1 MKLPVVGEENMPAKS
16 VLEKIRAEEIKVSK
30 ESRSFK
36 KLQVII
42 NPAAGIGRP
51 ILQALN
57 SGLKDTEIE
66 WDVSITHK
74 AGDAERLARE
84 AVENG
89 ADIVGVHGGDG
100 SVMEVASALR
110 GTSTPLAIF
119 PGGTANVMSVELGIP
134 SSDIEAS
141 IDFIAK
147 GNYTTRLIDMGLVN
161 DRLFLLRIG
170 IGLEADMMKSAD
182 QEIKNR
188 FGVLAY
194 AFSALNEMRNL
205 TPSLYRVHVDG
216 ELHEIEGI
224 SCMIANSGN
233 VAIGGLTLSK
243 KIDIS
248 DGALDVVIFRRA
260 DVAAMITVSAA
271 VVSPT
276 AEATESPQLV
286 HYQGREIVVEADP
299 PQAISIDGE
308 VIEPTTLTASILPGA
323 VNVVVPTPVGEATRA
338 SNIAVTG

>member
-1 MKLPVVGEENMPAKS
+1 MSNKS
-16 VLEKIRAEEIKVSK
+16 Q
-30 ESRSFK
+30 SFR

-42 NPAAGIGRP
+42 NPAAGVGRP

-57 SGLKDTEIE
+57 SGLKNTGID

-74 AGDAERLARE
+74 PGDAERLAKQ
-84 AVENG
+84 AVEDG

-134 SSDIEAS
+134 STDIEAS

-147 GNYTTRLIDMGLVN
+147 GNYTTRLIDMGKVN

-188 FGVLAY
+188 FGMLAY
-194 AFSALNEMRNL
+194 AFSAINEMRNL
-205 TPSLYRVHVDG
+205 TPTLYRIRVDG
-216 ELHEIEGI
+216 ELHESEGI

-233 VAIGGLTLSK
+233 VAIGGLTLSR

-248 DGALDVVIFRRA
+248 DGALDVVVFRSA
-260 DVAAMITVSAA
+260 DIASMITVSAA
-271 VVSPT
+271 VMSPN
-276 AEATESPQLV
+276 AEATDNPRLE

-299 PQAISIDGE
+299 PQTISIDGE
-308 VIEPTTLTASILPGA
+308 VIEPVTLTASILPGA
-323 VNVVVPTPVGEATRA
+323 VNVVVPAPLEL
-338 SNIAVTG
+338 

>member
-1 MKLPVVGEENMPAKS
+1 M
-16 VLEKIRAEEIKVSK
+16 SK
-30 ESRSFK
+30 K
-36 KLQVII
+36 MQVII
-42 NPAAGIGRP
+42 NPAAGVGRP

-57 SGLKDTEIE
+57 SQLKDSGIE

-74 AGDAERLARE
+74 AGDAERLAKQAIE
-84 AVENG
+84 EG

-110 GTSTPLAIF
+110 GTSTPMAIF

-134 SSDIEAS
+134 NDDTEAA

-147 GNYTTRLIDMGLVN
+147 GGYTTRLIDMGRVN

-188 FGVLAY
+188 FGMLAY
-194 AFSALNEMRNL
+194 AFSAINEMRSL
-205 TPSLYRVHVDG
+205 TPTNFRVRVDG
-216 ELHEIEGI
+216 ELHEVEGI

-248 DGALDVVIFRRA
+248 DGLLDAVVFRSA
-260 DVAAMITVSAA
+260 DLTAMISVTAA
-271 VVSPT
+271 VMAPNS
-276 AEATESPQLV
+276 EATDSPQLE
-286 HYQGREIVVEADP
+286 HYQGREIIVESDP
-299 PQAISIDGE
+299 PQTISIDGE
-308 VIEPTTLTASILPGA
+308 VIEPVTLTASVLPGA
-323 VNVVVPTPVGEATRA
+323 VNVIVPMVEAGA
-338 SNIAVTG
+338 KND

>member
-1 MKLPVVGEENMPAKS
+1 MSAKRKS
-16 VLEKIRAEEIKVSK
+16 GLSKIRLEETEASK
-30 ESRSFK
+30 ESRSSK

-42 NPAAGIGRP
+42 NPAAGVGRP

-57 SGLKDTEIE
+57 TGLKDTGIE

-74 AGDAERLARE
+74 AGDAERLAKE

-134 SSDIEAS
+134 SINIEES

-147 GNYTTRLIDMGLVN
+147 GNYTTRLIDMGRVN

-182 QEIKNR
+182 QEVKNR

-205 TPSLYRVHVDG
+205 TPTLYRVRVDG

-248 DGALDVVIFRRA
+248 DGVLDVVIFRSA
-260 DVAAMITVSAA
+260 DFASMIAVSAA
-271 VVSPT
+271 VMSPN
-276 AEATESPQLV
+276 AEATDRPQLE
-286 HYQGREIVVEADP
+286 HYQGHEIVVESDP
-299 PQAISIDGE
+299 PQTISIDGE
-308 VIEPTTLTASILPGA
+308 VIKPTTLTATILPGA
-323 VNVVVPTPVGEATRA
+323 VNVVVPAPMGEAPGKA
-338 SNIAVTG
+338 NFVAAV

>member
-1 MKLPVVGEENMPAKS
+1 
-16 VLEKIRAEEIKVSK
+16 
-30 ESRSFK
+30 
-36 KLQVII
+36 
-42 NPAAGIGRP
+42 
-51 ILQALN
+51 
-57 SGLKDTEIE
+57 
-66 WDVSITHK
+66 VSITHK
-74 AGDAERLARE
+74 AGDAERLAKE

-110 GTSTPLAIF
+110 GTPTPLAIF

-134 SSDIEAS
+134 STDLEAS
-141 IDFIAK
+141 IDFIARD
-147 GNYTTRLIDMGLVN
+147 NYSTRRIDMGMVN

-188 FGVLAY
+188 FGIMAY
-194 AFSALNEMRNL
+194 AFSALSEMRNL
-205 TPSLYRVHVDG
+205 TSTLYRVRVDG
-216 ELHEIEGI
+216 ELHEVEGI

-260 DVAAMITVSAA
+260 DLAAMITVSAA

-276 AEATESPQLV
+276 TEATDSPQLE
-286 HYQGREIVVEADP
+286 HYQGREIIVEADP
-299 PQAISIDGE
+299 PQTISIDGE

-323 VNVVVPTPVGEATRA
+323 VNVVVPMPASEATGQPITQPQAERSQA
-338 SNIAVTG
+338 ERSR

>member
-1 MKLPVVGEENMPAKS
+1 MSN
-16 VLEKIRAEEIKVSK
+16 

-42 NPAAGIGRP
+42 NPAAGVGRP

-57 SGLKDTEIE
+57 TGLKDSGID

-74 AGDAERLARE
+74 AGDAERLAKE
-84 AVENG
+84 AIENG

-110 GTSTPLAIF
+110 GISTPLAIF

-205 TPSLYRVHVDG
+205 MPSLYRVHVDV
-216 ELHEIEGI
+216 ELYEIDGI

-260 DVAAMITVSAA
+260 DLAAMITVSAA

-276 AEATESPQLV
+276 AEATDSPQLV
-286 HYQGREIVVEADP
+286 HYPGREMVVEADP
-299 PQAISIDGE
+299 PQTISIDGE
-308 VIEPTTLTASILPGA
+308 VIEPTTLTASILPSA
-323 VNVVVPTPVGEATRA
+323 VNVVVPIPVSEEATGTTD
-338 SNIAVTG
+338 IAVTG

>member
-1 MKLPVVGEENMPAKS
+1 MSN
-16 VLEKIRAEEIKVSK
+16 
-30 ESRSFK
+30 ESRSLK

-42 NPAAGIGRP
+42 NPAAGVGRP

-57 SGLKDTEIE
+57 TGLRDTGID

-74 AGDAERLARE
+74 AGDAETLAKE
-84 AVENG
+84 ALQDG

-100 SVMEVASALR
+100 SVMEVASVLR

-134 SSDIEAS
+134 SADIAES

-147 GNYTTRLIDMGLVN
+147 GSYTTRRIDMGRVN

-188 FGVLAY
+188 FGILAY

-205 TPSLYRVHVDG
+205 TPTLYRVRVDG

-248 DGALDVVIFRRA
+248 DGSLDVVIFRRA
-260 DVAAMITVSAA
+260 DLAAMITVSAA

-276 AEATESPQLV
+276 AEATDSPQVV

-299 PQAISIDGE
+299 PQTISIDGE
-308 VIEPTTLTASILPGA
+308 VIEPVTLTASVLPGA
-323 VNVVVPTPVGEATRA
+323 VNVIVPIPVSEATGTA
-338 SNIAVTG
+338 NMAATG

>member
-1 MKLPVVGEENMPAKS
+1 MSNKL
-16 VLEKIRAEEIKVSK
+16 
-30 ESRSFK
+30 RSPK

-42 NPAAGIGRP
+42 NPAAGVGRP

-57 SGLKDTEIE
+57 SGLKNTEIE

-74 AGDAERLARE
+74 PGDAERLAKQAIE
-84 AVENG
+84 DG

-134 SSDIEAS
+134 TDIEAS

-147 GNYTTRLIDMGLVN
+147 GNYTTRLIDMGRVN

-188 FGVLAY
+188 FGMLAY
-194 AFSALNEMRNL
+194 AFSAINEMRNL
-205 TPSLYRVHVDG
+205 TPTIYRIWVDG
-216 ELHEIEGI
+216 ELHESEGI

-233 VAIGGLTLSK
+233 VAIGGLTLSR

-248 DGALDVVIFRRA
+248 DGALDVVVFRSA
-260 DVAAMITVSAA
+260 NLASMITVSAA
-271 VVSPT
+271 VVSPNS
-276 AEATESPQLV
+276 EATDSPQLE
-286 HYQGREIVVEADP
+286 HYQGREIVVQADP
-299 PQAISIDGE
+299 PQTISIDGE
-308 VIEPTTLTASILPGA
+308 VIEPVTLTATILPGA
-323 VNVVVPTPVGEATRA
+323 VNVIVPVSPSESLGKANFVAAGSNDKAGE
-338 SNIAVTG
+338 

>member
-1 MKLPVVGEENMPAKS
+1 MKMSEQ
-16 VLEKIRAEEIKVSK
+16 
-30 ESRSFK
+30 SRLFK

-42 NPAAGIGRP
+42 NPAAGVGRP

-57 SGLKDTEIE
+57 SGLKDSGIE

-74 AGDAERLARE
+74 AGDAERLAKQ
-84 AVENG
+84 AVEDG

-110 GTSTPLAIF
+110 GTSTPMAIF

-134 SSDIEAS
+134 NNDIEAA

-147 GNYTTRLIDMGLVN
+147 GSYTTRLIDMGRVN

-182 QEIKNR
+182 QEAKNR
-188 FGVLAY
+188 FGMLAY

-205 TPSLYRVHVDG
+205 TPTYYRVRVDG
-216 ELHEIEGI
+216 ELHEMEGV

-248 DGALDVVIFRRA
+248 DGLLDVVIFRSA
-260 DVAAMITVSAA
+260 DLAAMITVTAA
-271 VVSPT
+271 VMSPNS
-276 AEATESPQLV
+276 EATDSPQLE
-286 HYQGREIVVEADP
+286 HYQGREIVVESNP
-299 PQAISIDGE
+299 PQTISIDGE
-308 VIEPTTLTASILPGA
+308 VIDPATLTASILPGA
-323 VNVVVPTPVGEATRA
+323 VNVVVPIPVSEATGA
-338 SNIAVTG
+338 ANGATG

>member
-1 MKLPVVGEENMPAKS
+1 MS
-16 VLEKIRAEEIKVSK
+16 DD
-30 ESRSFK
+30 SRSRK

-42 NPAAGIGRP
+42 NPAAGVGRP

-57 SGLKDTEIE
+57 HGFKDSEID

-74 AGDAERLARE
+74 AGDAERLAKKAIE
-84 AVENG
+84 DG

-110 GTSTPLAIF
+110 GTDTPLAIF
-119 PGGTANVMSVELGIP
+119 PGGTANVMSVELGVP
-134 SSDIEAS
+134 SDAIESS

-147 GNYTTRLIDMGLVN
+147 GNYTTRLIDMGRVN

-170 IGLEADMMKSAD
+170 IGLEANMMKSAD

-188 FGVLAY
+188 FGMLAY
-194 AFSALNEMRNL
+194 AFSAFDEMRNL
-205 TPSLYRVHVDG
+205 TPTNYRVHVDG
-216 ELHEIEGI
+216 ELHEVEGV

-248 DGALDVVIFRRA
+248 DGLLDVVVFRRA
-260 DVAAMITVSAA
+260 DLAAMITVTAA
-271 VVSPT
+271 LVSPN
-276 AEATESPQLV
+276 AEATDSPQLE
-286 HYQGREIVVEADP
+286 HYQGREVVVEADP
-299 PQAISIDGE
+299 PQTISIDGE
-308 VIEPTTLTASILPGA
+308 VIEPATLTASILPQA
-323 VNVVVPTPVGEATRA
+323 VRVIVPTLEGVEK
-338 SNIAVTG
+338 S